1 MLSKR
6 TVLKLLATS
15 VLASPATTVRAAD
28 TVRIGYSLART
39 GMFAVATSVQENA
52 YTMWRDQLNATGG
65 LDIAGVGKRK
75 IEFVSYDDQSEPAKA
90 AQIYEKLISDDKV
103 DLLLSPWATPTHIA
117 IAPVIE
123 RHKFPV
129 VGSTAA
135 TTLIRDLGG
144 KYMWFVEPLP
154 DAYGNELALLLNSLG
169 IKRAAIIA
177 MQLPLALE
185 TKKFLVPALKKAGI
199 QIVFNEEYPP
209 DIKDMTGM
217 LTSLKATT
225 PDAILGLSYPSD
237 SIIYMNTAREIGLT
251 AKFQLLE
258 IGPTEPFFLQKF
270 GKNLEGMTVIG
281 HWSPH
286 QKAWPKA
293 QPFFDA
299 YKAKFNE
306 LPDYLDTISSYASAE
321 ILQAAVA
328 KAGLNREKIRDVI
341 STDTFDTINGPIRF
355 QGPTNA
361 TTPAGYLQIQNGIA
375 ELIWPNSIKT
385 ADFQPKGPWQ

>member
-6 TVLKLLATS
+6 TLLKLLATS
-15 VLASPATTVRAAD
+15 AIASPAVKVQAAD

-39 GMFAVATSVQENA
+39 GLFAVATSVQENA
-52 YTMWRDQLNATGG
+52 YVLWRDQLNATGG
-65 LDIAGVGKRK
+65 LPIAGGGKRK

-103 DLLLSPWATPTHIA
+103 DLLLAPWATPTHIA
-117 IAPVIE
+117 IAPVVE

-129 VGSTAA
+129 VGNTAS

-154 DAYGNELALLLNSLG
+154 DAYGPALADLLANIGL
-169 IKRAAIIA
+169 KRAAIIA

-185 TKKFLVPALKKAGI
+185 TKKFLVPALQKAKI
-199 QIVFNEEYPP
+199 DIVFNQEYPP

-217 LTSLKATT
+217 LTSLKATN
-225 PDAILGLSYPSD
+225 PDAILGLSYPND

-251 AKFQLLE
+251 APFQLLE
-258 IGPTEPFFLQKF
+258 IGPTEPFLLQKF
-270 GKNLEGMTVIG
+270 GANLDGVTTIG

-306 LPDYLDTISSYASAE
+306 APDYLDTISSYASCE
-321 ILQAAVA
+321 ITQAAVA
-328 KAGLNREKIRDVI
+328 KVGLNHEKIRETI
-341 STDTFDTINGPIRF
+341 ASDTFDTINGPIKF
-355 QGPTNA
+355 NGAANA
-361 TTPAGYLQIQNGIA
+361 ITPAGYLQIQKGVA
-375 ELIWPNSIKT
+375 ELIWPKEIKT
-385 ADFQPKGPWQ
+385 ADFQPKGPWK